1 MDAIDRAMLGPD
13 LETFPEGLETMVGT
27 RGVRLSG
34 GQVQRTATARMLA
47 HNAGLL
53 VIDDLSSA
61 LDVETETALWNR
73 LLADGDVTCLA
84 VSHRRAALSRAD
96 RIVLLRDGRV
106 VAQGA
111 LPELLASS
119 EEMRRLWGES
129 T

>member
-1 MDAIDRAMLGPD
+1 
-13 LETFPEGLETMVGT
+13 MVGT

-73 LLADGDVTCLA
+73 LLADGDITCLA